1 LNDQIA
7 ILLSLLNLE
16 ANSIQPET
24 SPEDMS
30 LLHFLVNPTFV
41 HLNATIV
48 CSPKRPAWIRQSFLK
63 HTT

>member
-48 CSPKRPAWIRQSFLK
+48 CSPKRPA
-63 HTT
+63 